1 MTVMQDRELNTPR
14 PPWLALGLIAF
25 ALLLSACSSSGDA
38 TEFVPADSIEQAP
51 PVVDESG
58 AVLPDETES
67 DEVEPDEVEPDE
79 VEPDVEPDEVE
90 PDDAE
95 PDDAEPDDAE
105 PDDAEP
111 DEVEPDDAEP
121 DDAEPDEQ
129 AAPGDLVAVDE
140 VALSG
145 TRWIFVT
152 GVGPEGEILDT
163 RTIDPEA
170 TISLNFFVG
179 ELAGQAVCN
188 RYAGAA
194 DIGPDAGVVSL
205 ADIATAEEDCGDD
218 LDAIIDTYI
227 STLAEMTEGNFSSDG
242 LVLNGNGFELLF
254 EPAAVN

>member
-1 MTVMQDRELNTPR
+1 MNYADDWARMTVMQDRELNTPR
-14 PPWLALGLIAF
+14 PSWFALGLIAF
-25 ALLLSACSSSGDA
+25 ALLLSACSPSGDA

-58 AVLPDETES
+58 AVLPDETEPVEVEPE
-67 DEVEPDEVEPDE
+67 EVEPDEV
-79 VEPDVEPDEVE
+79 
-90 PDDAE
+90 
-95 PDDAEPDDAE
+95 
-105 PDDAEP
+105 
-111 DEVEPDDAEP
+111 EP

-140 VALSG
+140 LALSG

-227 STLAEMTEGNFSSDG
+227 STLAEMTEGSFSGDG

>member
-1 MTVMQDRELNTPR
+1 MNYADGWVRMSVMQDRELNTPR
-14 PPWLALGLIAF
+14 PSWFALGLIAF

-58 AVLPDETES
+58 AVLPDETE
-67 DEVEPDEVEPDE
+67 PDEV
-79 VEPDVEPDEVE
+79 
-90 PDDAE
+90 
-95 PDDAEPDDAE
+95 E

-121 DDAEPDEQ
+121 DDAEPDGQ

-140 VALSG
+140 LALSG

-218 LDAIIDTYI
+218 LDAIVDTYI
-227 STLAEMTEGNFSSDG
+227 STLSEMTEGSFSGDG

>member
-1 MTVMQDRELNTPR
+1 MQDRELNTRR
-14 PPWLALGLIAF
+14 PSWFALGLIAF

-58 AVLPDETES
+58 AVPPDETEPV
-67 DEVEPDEVEPDE
+67 EVEPAE
-79 VEPDVEPDEVE
+79 VEPDVEPDEV
-90 PDDAE
+90 
-95 PDDAEPDDAE
+95 
-105 PDDAEP
+105 
-111 DEVEPDDAEP
+111 EP

-140 VALSG
+140 LALSG

-218 LDAIIDTYI
+218 LDAIVDTYI
-227 STLAEMTEGNFSSDG
+227 STLSEMTEGRFSGDG

>member
-1 MTVMQDRELNTPR
+1 MQDRELNTPR
-14 PPWLALGLIAF
+14 PSWFALGLIAF

-58 AVLPDETES
+58 AVLPDETEPV
-67 DEVEPDEVEPDE
+67 EVEPAE
-79 VEPDVEPDEVE
+79 VEPDVEPDEV
-90 PDDAE
+90 
-95 PDDAEPDDAE
+95 
-105 PDDAEP
+105 
-111 DEVEPDDAEP
+111 EP

-140 VALSG
+140 LALSG

-218 LDAIIDTYI
+218 LDAIVDTYI
-227 STLAEMTEGNFSSDG
+227 STLSEMTEGSFSGDG

>member
-1 MTVMQDRELNTPR
+1 MQDQELYTPR
-14 PPWLALGLIAF
+14 PSWFALGLIAF

-58 AVLPDETES
+58 AVLPDETEPV
-67 DEVEPDEVEPDE
+67 EVEPAEVEPAE
-79 VEPDVEPDEVE
+79 VEPDVEPDEV
-90 PDDAE
+90 
-95 PDDAEPDDAE
+95 
-105 PDDAEP
+105 
-111 DEVEPDDAEP
+111 EP

-140 VALSG
+140 LALSG

-218 LDAIIDTYI
+218 LDAIVDTYI
-227 STLAEMTEGNFSSDG
+227 STLSEMTEGSFSGDG

>member
-1 MTVMQDRELNTPR
+1 MQDRELNTPR

-58 AVLPDETES
+58 AVLPDETEPV
-67 DEVEPDEVEPDE
+67 EVEPEE
-79 VEPDVEPDEVE
+79 VEPDEVE

-95 PDDAEPDDAE
+95 PDEVEPDHA
-105 PDDAEP
+105 
-111 DEVEPDDAEP
+111 EPDDAEP

-218 LDAIIDTYI
+218 LDAIVDTYI
-227 STLAEMTEGNFSSDG
+227 STLSEMTEGSFSGDG

>member
-1 MTVMQDRELNTPR
+1 MQDRELNTPR
-14 PPWLALGLIAF
+14 PSWFAPGLIAF

-58 AVLPDETES
+58 AVLPDETEPVEVEPE
-67 DEVEPDEVEPDE
+67 EVEPDEV
-79 VEPDVEPDEVE
+79 
-90 PDDAE
+90 
-95 PDDAEPDDAE
+95 E

-121 DDAEPDEQ
+121 DGQ
-129 AAPGDLVAVDE
+129 AAPGDLVGVDE
-140 VALSG
+140 LALSG

-218 LDAIIDTYI
+218 LDAIVDTYI
-227 STLAEMTEGNFSSDG
+227 STLAEMTEGSFSGDG

>member
-1 MTVMQDRELNTPR
+1 MQDRELNTPR
-14 PPWLALGLIAF
+14 PSWFALGLIAF

-58 AVLPDETES
+58 AVLPDETEPV
-67 DEVEPDEVEPDE
+67 EVEPAEVEPAE
-79 VEPDVEPDEVE
+79 VEPDVEPDEV
-90 PDDAE
+90 
-95 PDDAEPDDAE
+95 
-105 PDDAEP
+105 
-111 DEVEPDDAEP
+111 EP

-140 VALSG
+140 LALSG

-218 LDAIIDTYI
+218 LDAIVDTYI
-227 STLAEMTEGNFSSDG
+227 STLSEMTEGSFSGDG

>member
-1 MTVMQDRELNTPR
+1 MNYADGWVRMSVMQDRELNTPR
-14 PPWLALGLIAF
+14 PSWVALGLIAF

-58 AVLPDETES
+58 AVLPDETEPV
-67 DEVEPDEVEPDE
+67 EVEPAE
-79 VEPDVEPDEVE
+79 VEPDVEPDEV
-90 PDDAE
+90 
-95 PDDAEPDDAE
+95 
-105 PDDAEP
+105 
-111 DEVEPDDAEP
+111 EP

-140 VALSG
+140 LALSG

-218 LDAIIDTYI
+218 LDAIVDTYI
-227 STLAEMTEGNFSSDG
+227 STLSEMTEGSFSGDG

>member
-1 MTVMQDRELNTPR
+1 MNYADGWVRMSVMQDRELNTPR
-14 PPWLALGLIAF
+14 PSWFALGLIAF

-58 AVLPDETES
+58 AVLPDETEPV
-67 DEVEPDEVEPDE
+67 EVEPAE
-79 VEPDVEPDEVE
+79 VEPDVEPDEV
-90 PDDAE
+90 
-95 PDDAEPDDAE
+95 
-105 PDDAEP
+105 
-111 DEVEPDDAEP
+111 EP

-140 VALSG
+140 LALSG

-218 LDAIIDTYI
+218 LDAIVDTYI
-227 STLAEMTEGNFSSDG
+227 STLSEMTEGSFSGDG

>member
-1 MTVMQDRELNTPR
+1 MNYADGWVRMTVMQDRELNTPR
-14 PPWLALGLIAF
+14 PSWFALGLIAF

-51 PVVDESG
+51 SVVDESG
-58 AVLPDETES
+58 AVLPDETEPV
-67 DEVEPDEVEPDE
+67 EVEPEEVVPDE
-79 VEPDVEPDEVE
+79 VVPDVEPDEVE

-105 PDDAEP
+105 PD
-111 DEVEPDDAEP
+111 
-121 DDAEPDEQ
+121 EQ

-140 VALSG
+140 LALSG

-194 DIGPDAGVVSL
+194 DIGPDAGAVSL

-227 STLAEMTEGNFSSDG
+227 STLAEMTEGNFSGDG

>member
-1 MTVMQDRELNTPR
+1 M
-14 PPWLALGLIAF
+14 
-25 ALLLSACSSSGDA
+25 
-38 TEFVPADSIEQAP
+38 
-51 PVVDESG
+51 
-58 AVLPDETES
+58 LPDETE
-67 DEVEPDEVEPDE
+67 PDEV
-79 VEPDVEPDEVE
+79 
-90 PDDAE
+90 
-95 PDDAEPDDAE
+95 E

-140 VALSG
+140 LALSG

-218 LDAIIDTYI
+218 LDAIVDTYI
-227 STLAEMTEGNFSSDG
+227 STLSEMTEGSFSGDG